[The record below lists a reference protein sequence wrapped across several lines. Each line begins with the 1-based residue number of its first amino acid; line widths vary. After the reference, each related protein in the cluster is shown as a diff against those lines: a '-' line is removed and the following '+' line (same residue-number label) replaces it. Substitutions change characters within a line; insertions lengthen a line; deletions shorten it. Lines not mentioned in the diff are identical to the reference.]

1 MIECQA
7 VDFPKLMMK
16 TSQSLPQLGVT
27 AVAVSLLA
35 LYWQPTLVKAASP
48 EKSFATTTTIVR
60 SAEAY
65 NNQGVEL
72 AEQGKFPEAIA
83 AFKQAIQI
91 YPKYENAHNNL
102 GLAFGSQQKYIEAV
116 AAFNQALTIN
126 PSNFETYNNLGIA
139 LGSQGKFSEAV
150 AAFHRAIEIN
160 PVDPISHQNLG
171 IAFWSQGEVSAA
183 VDSLQKARQLFSEQK
198 NKAGMEQVEAILRQ
212 VTPANGE

>member
-7 VDFPKLMMK
+7 VDFPSLIVKPP
-16 TSQSLPQLGVT
+16 QSLLRLGLK
-27 AVAVSLLA
+27 AVAVGVLA
-35 LYWQPTLVKAASP
+35 CYWQPTLVKASSQP
-48 EKSFATTTTIVR
+48 EATTTVNVR

-102 GLAFGSQQKYIEAV
+102 GLALGSQQKYTEAV

-183 VDSLQKARQLFSEQK
+183 VDSLQKARQLFSEQR
-198 NKAGMEQVEAILRQ
+198 NKEGIEQVEAILRQ
-212 VTPANGE
+212 VAPVDSE